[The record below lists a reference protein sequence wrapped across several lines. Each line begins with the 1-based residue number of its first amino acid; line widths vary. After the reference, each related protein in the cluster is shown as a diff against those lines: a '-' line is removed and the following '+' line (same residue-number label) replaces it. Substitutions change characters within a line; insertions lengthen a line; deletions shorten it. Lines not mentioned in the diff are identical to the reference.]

1 MLIYIIH
8 FDKIFTFRLPL
19 TISGNY
25 MLEDCDSDGNIR
37 SLINVV
43 ALSSKWHINSNENVR
58 ILSNNQFIKS
68 CELSLYNWYSLSTV
82 DGEKIALFCMP
93 LYESKYIIKSIDTSG
108 NLIVGKGNNCDI
120 IVLNSLFSD
129 QQFELIYEDM
139 KWHIRNLNMKQGL
152 YINGV
157 LQNDGFLDSF
167 DKVFIAGFRFVI
179 CGNMIFLN
187 NSIYSVTLK
196 TKLLIPPMKVL
207 SAPNF
212 NSLFQTYSDYYGQN
226 DYFSKSPVF
235 LKKISEVSIDLK
247 SPEEEE
253 NPEFQSIIMT
263 IIPTALMGVTTL
275 ITTYYTIRNYIN
287 GDGDDETLY
296 TTIVMIVVMFILC
309 FIWPFIERLVDKIRI
324 RIKNKNRLKVYKKY
338 LESKR
343 QFLEKIMNEQ
353 KAALFLN
360 NLSLEECQNAIFNKS
375 SNLFSLN
382 QGQEQFL
389 KVRLGTG
396 KVLLN
401 CHFEYNRP
409 DFIQNENSLQK
420 DLDSL
425 VEQYKYID
433 RAPLTF
439 SLKNSIAFINS
450 KKEYYKYIESLV
462 IQVSALHD
470 YHEVKIVLFTDEN
483 SKLYSAKI
491 LNHCWNDERSFRFVA
506 TSLQDAETLS
516 SELYKYFSKRSN
528 LAEQSNFYPY
538 FVIICDNINKYRN
551 IRIINDV
558 LHSKSNY
565 GFSLVVFAS
574 KLTEVPDGC
583 NYFCDYSSSSAT
595 LFKSDM
601 EEKDIISFLPEFSDH
616 NIDYS
621 ICLSRLANIPIKI
634 SIENSEITLP
644 DKFGFLEMYNVG
656 NVEQLNSFD
665 RWKNSQIVN
674 TLAAPIGID
683 SSGNI
688 LYLDLHEKKHGPHGL
703 IAGMTGSGK
712 SEIIITYLLSLA
724 VNYSPDEVQFVLID
738 YKGGGLAGAFEN
750 RKTGVKLPHLIGTIT
765 NLDTSEMNRTLVSI
779 KSELQRRQFIFN
791 RAKENLNT
799 GTIDI
804 YKYQALVRDGQ
815 IEEPLSHLFIVCD
828 EFAELKQQQPEFMDE
843 IVSAARIGRSL
854 GIHLILATQK
864 PSGVVDDQVWSNSKF
879 KICCKVQTAEDSS
892 EMLRKPDAA
901 YLKESGRFYLQI
913 GYDEYYVM
921 AQSGYSGV
929 EYIPSDRAVSKL
941 DNTLSFINSL
951 GEVYKNANYTI
962 TKTSRDSKQSLGEEL
977 TNIVK
982 YLIDVAKKGNYKYHQ
997 LWLDNIPEILLY
1009 NRLIA
1014 KYHPNTELFNINPV
1028 IGEYDDP
1035 KAQRQGLV
1043 TLPLTFG
1050 GNTYIVG
1057 NSGSGKSTL
1066 FSTIISSTIINHN
1079 SEEVNIYILDM
1090 GAEKLK
1096 KFAEAPQVGDVL
1108 TITDKDELSFLV
1120 FMLQLEI
1127 AKRQKYYSEKGGD
1140 FLSDVK
1146 KKKSPFPN
1154 ILVFLYDIDTF
1165 KENFDYFLEEHII
1178 PLARNSSKYGINFII
1193 SGNTSNSLGYSA
1205 EQCFSQF
1212 IMLNVSDQDDYHTFF
1227 NKYPVIKKNPGRGVV
1242 NIDGEGYE
1250 FQTCLFFEPDN
1261 ELNYLKNIIIQL
1273 NSYLKSRALPV
1284 PRIPETVTFDLV
1296 EKYVSSFDYVPLGIS
1311 LKTAQIAFYNFNKLV
1326 TVISS
1331 DRVTSFTKF
1340 LYGFQK
1346 VITHIP
1352 DTKMIIL
1359 NAFENITINQCD
1371 NIKIYNNGFSKVLLA
1386 LRNNI
1391 LKYNNMASNEKFVV
1405 LVLNFS
1411 VLNRK
1416 LKERSNSTSNEDVF
1430 SVSDLINLSRNNNN
1444 FKFIIYDLSSNS
1456 EDLKNGD
1463 LIDYFDGLS
1472 GIWVGN
1478 NFDGQVVFESRNGM
1492 DFGTIG
1498 DDTIISIENG
1508 RASDIKYVR

>member
-8 FDKIFTFRLPL
+8 LDKIFTFRLPL
-19 TISGNY
+19 VVSGNY
-25 MLEDCDSDGNIR
+25 MLEDCDSEGNVR

-43 ALSSKWHINSNENVR
+43 ASSSKWIINSNENVR
-58 ILSNNQFIKS
+58 IIDNNKFLKS
-68 CELSLYNWYSLSTV
+68 CELSLYNWYKLSTV
-82 DGEKIALFCMP
+82 DGEKINLFCMP
-93 LYESKYIIKSIDTSG
+93 LYENKYVIRSIDRSG
-108 NLIVGKGNNCDI
+108 KMVVGKNSDCDI
-120 IVLNSLFSD
+120 VVSNTNFSD
-129 QQFELIYEDM
+129 QQFELLYDNC
-139 KWHIRNLNMKQGL
+139 KWYIRNLDLNHSL
-152 YINGV
+152 FINGI
-157 LQNDGFLDSF
+157 LQSEGFLDSF
-167 DKVFIAGFRFVI
+167 DVVFIDGFKFVV
-179 CGNMIFLN
+179 CGNLIYLN
-187 NSIYSVTLK
+187 NSVFNISLNTNLLTSPVKTLSV
-196 TKLLIPPMKVL
+196 
-207 SAPNF
+207 PNF
-212 NSLFQTYSDYYGQN
+212 NSLFQTYSDYYSQN

-235 LKKISEVSIDLK
+235 FKKINEVSIELK
-247 SPEEEE
+247 SPEEDEF
-253 NPEFQSIIMT
+253 PEFQSVIMT

-275 ITTYYTIRNYIN
+275 ITTYYTIINYTR
-287 GDGDDETLY
+287 GDGDEETLY
-296 TTIVMIVVMFILC
+296 TTVVMIIVMFILC
-309 FIWPFIERLVDKIRI
+309 FIWPFVEKLVDKIRVK
-324 RIKNKNRLKVYKKY
+324 RRNKKKNELYNNY
-338 LESKR
+338 LEQKR
-343 QFLEKIMNEQ
+343 EYLEKIMNEQ

-360 NLSLEECQNAIFNKS
+360 NLSLEECQNVIFNRT

-401 CHFEYNRP
+401 CHFDYNRP
-409 DFIQNENSLQK
+409 DFVVKENSLQK
-420 DLDSL
+420 QLDSL
-425 VEQYKYID
+425 VNQYKYID

-450 KKEYYKYIESLV
+450 KKEYNKYIESLV
-462 IQVSALHD
+462 IQIAALHD
-470 YHEVKIVLFTDEN
+470 YHEVKIVLFTDN
-483 SKLYSAKI
+483 HSKLYSAKI
-491 LNHCWNDERSFRFVA
+491 LNHCWNDDRSFRYVA

-516 SELYKYFSKRSN
+516 SELYKIFSKRSN
-528 LAEQSNFYPY
+528 ISEQSSFYPY

-551 IRIINDV
+551 IKIISDI
-558 LHSKSNY
+558 LHTKNNY
-565 GFSLVVFAS
+565 GFSFIVFAS
-574 KLTEVPDGC
+574 KLTEVPEGC
-583 NYFCDYSSSSAT
+583 NYFCDYSSNSAT

-601 EEKDIISFLPEFSDH
+601 EENDIISFLPEFADKS
-616 NIDYS
+616 IDYS
-621 ICLSRLANIPIKI
+621 ASLSKLANIPIKA
-634 SIENSEITLP
+634 SIENSGITLP
-644 DKFGFLEMYNVG
+644 EKFGFLEMYNVG
-656 NVEQLNSFD
+656 NVEQLNSSD

-683 SSGNI
+683 TSGNI

-712 SEIIITYLLSLA
+712 SETIITYLLSLA

-750 RKTGVKLPHLIGTIT
+750 RKTGVKLPHLVGTIT

-779 KSELQRRQFIFN
+779 KSELQRRQMIFN

-828 EFAELKQQQPEFMDE
+828 EFAELKQQQPDFMDE

-901 YLKESGRFYLQI
+901 FLKESGRFYLQI

-929 EYIPSDRAVSKL
+929 EYVPSDRAVSKL
-941 DNTLSFINSL
+941 DNTISFINSL
-951 GEVYKNANYTI
+951 GEIYKNANYSI
-962 TKTSRDSKQSLGEEL
+962 TKLKKESQQSLGEEL

-997 LWLDNIPEILLY
+997 LWLDNIPETLSY

-1014 KYHPNTELFNINPV
+1014 KYHPSTELFNINPV

-1035 KAQRQGLV
+1035 KSQRQGLV

-1050 GNTYIVG
+1050 GNTFIVG

-1096 KFAEAPQVGDVL
+1096 KFADAPQVGDVL
-1108 TITDKDELSFLV
+1108 TLSDKDEMTFLI

-1127 AKRQKYYSEKGGD
+1127 AKRQKYYSKNGGD

-1154 ILVFLYDIDTF
+1154 ILVFLYDVDTF
-1165 KENFDYFLEEHII
+1165 KENFDYFLEESIV
-1178 PLARNSSKYGINFII
+1178 PLARNSSKYGIDFIV
-1193 SGNTSNSLGYSA
+1193 SGNTANSLGYFA
-1205 EQCFSQF
+1205 EQCFNQF
-1212 IMLNVSDQDDYHTFF
+1212 IMLNVSDSDDYHTFF
-1227 NKYPVIKKNPGRGVV
+1227 SQYPVIKKNAGRGIVDV
-1242 NIDGEGYE
+1242 NGEGYE
-1250 FQTCLFFEPDN
+1250 FQTCLFFELDN
-1261 ELNYLKNIIIQL
+1261 ELKYLRNIINQL
-1273 NSYLKSRALPV
+1273 NSYLKTRAKPV

-1296 EKYVSSFDYVPLGIS
+1296 KQYISNFDYVPLGIS
-1311 LKTAQIAFYNFNKLV
+1311 LKTAQIGFYNFNKLV
-1326 TVISS
+1326 NVISS
-1331 DRVTSFTKF
+1331 DRITSFTKF

-1346 VITHIP
+1346 VIVNIP
-1352 DTKMIIL
+1352 NTKMIIL
-1359 NAFENITINQCD
+1359 NAFDNITINQYD
-1371 NIKIYNNGFSKVLLA
+1371 NIKIYNNGFSKVLIA

-1391 LKYNNMASNEKFVV
+1391 LKYNSLDSDEKFVV
-1405 LVLNFS
+1405 LVLNYTE
-1411 VLNRK
+1411 LNSK
-1416 LKERSNSTSNEDVF
+1416 LKEKAKENNGEIY

-1456 EDLKNGD
+1456 DDLKNGD

-1472 GIWVGN
+1472 GIWIGN
-1478 NFDGQVVFESRNGM
+1478 NFDAQMLFESKNGM
-1492 DFGTIG
+1492 DFSTVG
-1498 DDTIISIENG
+1498 DDVLISIENG
-1508 RASDIKYVR
+1508 HASDIKYVR

>member
-8 FDKIFTFRLPL
+8 LDKIFTFRLPL
-19 TISGNY
+19 VVSGNY
-25 MLEDCDSDGNIR
+25 MLEDCDSEGNVR

-43 ALSSKWHINSNENVR
+43 ASSSKWIINSNENVR
-58 ILSNNQFIKS
+58 IISNNKFLKS
-68 CELSLYNWYSLSTV
+68 SELSLYNWYKLSTV
-82 DGEKIALFCMP
+82 DGEKISLFCMP
-93 LYESKYIIKSIDTSG
+93 LYENKYVIRSIDHSG
-108 NLIVGKGNNCDI
+108 KMIVGKKSDCDI
-120 IVLNSLFSD
+120 VVSNNNFSE
-129 QQFELIYEDM
+129 QQFELLYDNG
-139 KWHIRNLNMKQGL
+139 KWYIRNLDLNHSL
-152 YINGV
+152 FINGI
-157 LQNDGFLDSF
+157 LQNEGYLDSF
-167 DKVFIAGFRFVI
+167 DIIFVDGFKFVV
-179 CGNMIFLN
+179 CGNLIYLN
-187 NSIYSVTLK
+187 NSVFNISLNTNLLSSPVKTLSV
-196 TKLLIPPMKVL
+196 
-207 SAPNF
+207 PNF
-212 NSLFQTYSDYYGQN
+212 NSLFQTYSDYYSQN

-235 LKKISEVSIDLK
+235 FKKITEVSIELK
-247 SPEEEE
+247 SPEEDEF
-253 NPEFQSIIMT
+253 PEFQSVIMT
-263 IIPTALMGVTTL
+263 IIPTALMGITTL
-275 ITTYYTIRNYIN
+275 ITTYYTIINYSR
-287 GDGDDETLY
+287 GDGDEETLY
-296 TTIVMIVVMFILC
+296 TTIVMIIVMFILC
-309 FIWPFIERLVDKIRI
+309 FIWPFIEKLVDKIRVK
-324 RIKNKNRLKVYKKY
+324 RRNKKKNELYNKY
-338 LESKR
+338 LEQKR
-343 QFLEKIMNEQ
+343 EYLEKIMNEQ

-360 NLSLEECQNAIFNKS
+360 NLSLEECQNVIFNRT

-401 CHFEYNRP
+401 CHFDYNRP
-409 DFIQNENSLQK
+409 DFVVKENSLQK
-420 DLDSL
+420 QLDSL
-425 VEQYKYID
+425 VNQYKYID

-450 KKEYYKYIESLV
+450 KKEYNKYIESLV
-462 IQVSALHD
+462 IQISALHD
-470 YHEVKIVLFTDEN
+470 YHEVKIVLFTDKN

-491 LNHCWNDERSFRFVA
+491 LNHCWNDDRSFRYVA

-516 SELYKYFSKRSN
+516 SELYKIFSKRSN
-528 LAEQSNFYPY
+528 LSEQSSFYPY

-551 IRIINDV
+551 VKIISDI
-558 LHSKSNY
+558 LHTKNNY
-565 GFSLVVFAS
+565 GFSFVVFAS
-574 KLTEVPDGC
+574 KLTEVPEGC
-583 NYFCDYSSSSAT
+583 NYFCDYSSNSAT

-601 EEKDIISFLPEFSDH
+601 EENDIISFLPEFADKS
-616 NIDYS
+616 IDYS
-621 ICLSRLANIPIKI
+621 VSLSKLANIPIKA
-634 SIENSEITLP
+634 SIENSGITLP
-644 DKFGFLEMYNVG
+644 EKFGFLEMYNVG
-656 NVEQLNSFD
+656 NVEQLNSSD

-683 SSGNI
+683 TSGNI

-712 SEIIITYLLSLA
+712 SETIITYLLSLA

-750 RKTGVKLPHLIGTIT
+750 RKTGVKLPHLVGTIT

-779 KSELQRRQFIFN
+779 KSELKRRQMIFN

-864 PSGVVDDQVWSNSKF
+864 PSGVVDDQVWSNSRF

-901 YLKESGRFYLQI
+901 FLKESGRFYLQI

-929 EYIPSDRAVSKL
+929 EYVPSDRAVSKL
-941 DNTLSFINSL
+941 DNTISFINSL
-951 GEVYKNANYTI
+951 GEIYKNANYSI
-962 TKTSRDSKQSLGEEL
+962 TKLKKEPQQSLGEEL

-1014 KYHPNTELFNINPV
+1014 KYHPSTELFNINPV

-1035 KAQRQGLV
+1035 KSQKQGLV

-1079 SEEVNIYILDM
+1079 SEEVNIYIIDM
-1090 GAEKLK
+1090 GAEKLN
-1096 KFAEAPQVGDVL
+1096 KFADAPQVGDVL
-1108 TITDKDELSFLV
+1108 TISDKAEMTFLI

-1127 AKRQKYYSEKGGD
+1127 AKRQKYYSKNGSD

-1165 KENFDYFLEEHII
+1165 KENFDYFLEESIV
-1178 PLARNSSKYGINFII
+1178 PLARNSSKYGIDFIV
-1193 SGNTSNSLGYSA
+1193 SGNTANSLGYSA
-1205 EQCFSQF
+1205 EQCFNQF
-1212 IMLNVSDQDDYHTFF
+1212 IMLNVSDSDDYHTFF
-1227 NKYPVIKKNPGRGVV
+1227 SQYPVIKKNAGRGIVDV
-1242 NIDGEGYE
+1242 NGEGYE
-1250 FQTCLFFEPDN
+1250 FQTCLFFEQDN
-1261 ELNYLKNIIIQL
+1261 ELKYLKNIINQL
-1273 NSYLKSRALPV
+1273 NSYLKTKAKPV

-1296 EKYVSSFDYVPLGIS
+1296 KPYISNFDYVPLGIS
-1311 LKTAQIAFYNFNKLV
+1311 LKTAQIGFYNFNKLV
-1326 TVISS
+1326 NVISS
-1331 DRVTSFTKF
+1331 DRITSFTKF

-1346 VITHIP
+1346 LISNIP
-1352 DTKMIIL
+1352 NTKMIIL
-1359 NAFENITINQCD
+1359 NAFDNITINQYE
-1371 NIKIYNNGFSKVLLA
+1371 NIKIYNNGFSKVLIA

-1391 LKYNNMASNEKFVV
+1391 LKYNNMNSDEKFVV
-1405 LVLNFS
+1405 LVLNYNE
-1411 VLNRK
+1411 LNSK
-1416 LKERSNSTSNEDVF
+1416 LKEKSKENSGEIY
-1430 SVSDLINLSRNNNN
+1430 SVSDLIHLSRNNNN

-1456 EDLKNGD
+1456 DDLKNGD
-1463 LIDYFDGLS
+1463 LIDYFDGFS
-1472 GIWVGN
+1472 GIWIGN
-1478 NFDGQVVFESRNGM
+1478 NFDSQMLFESKNGM
-1492 DFGTIG
+1492 DFSTIG
-1498 DDTIISIENG
+1498 DDALISIEDG
-1508 RASDIKYVR
+1508 YASVIKYVR

>member
-19 TISGNY
+19 VVSGNY
-25 MLEDCDSDGNIR
+25 MLEDCDSDGNTR

-43 ALSSKWHINSNENVR
+43 AASSKWVINSNENVR
-58 ILSNNQFIKS
+58 IISNNQFIKS

-82 DGEKIALFCMP
+82 DGEKISLFCMP
-93 LYESKYIIKSIDTSG
+93 LYENKYIIKSIDNSG
-108 NLIVGKGNNCDI
+108 KIIVGKSSNCDLVI
-120 IVLNSLFSD
+120 LNTRFSE
-129 QQFELIYEDM
+129 QQFELVYDKS
-139 KWHIRNLNMKQGL
+139 KWYIRNLDLKQGL
-152 YINGV
+152 FINGI
-157 LQNDGFLDSF
+157 LQNEGFLDSF
-167 DKVFIAGFRFVI
+167 DKVFISGFKFVV
-179 CGNMIFLN
+179 CGNLIYLN
-187 NSIYSVTLK
+187 NSIFSITIN
-196 TKLLIPPMKVL
+196 TNLLNAPMKVL
-207 SAPNF
+207 SVPNF

-235 LKKISEVSIDLK
+235 FKKINEISIELK
-247 SPEEEE
+247 SPDDDE

-263 IIPTALMGVTTL
+263 IIPTALMGITTL
-275 ITTYYTIRNYIN
+275 ITTFYTIRNYSR
-287 GDGDDETLY
+287 GEVDEETLY
-296 TTIVMIVVMFILC
+296 TTVVMIIVMLILC
-309 FIWPFIERLVDKIRI
+309 FIWPFIERFVDKMRVK
-324 RIKNKNRLKVYKKY
+324 RRNKDKIKLYTKY
-338 LESKR
+338 LEQKKEY
-343 QFLEKIMNEQ
+343 LEKVMNEQ

-360 NLSLEECQNAIFNKS
+360 NLSLEECQNIIFNRS

-389 KVRLGTG
+389 KIRLGTG

-401 CHFEYNRP
+401 CHFEYSKP
-409 DFIQNENSLQK
+409 DFVVNENSLQT
-420 DLDSL
+420 DLDNL
-425 VEQYKYID
+425 VQKYKYID

-450 KKEYYKYIESLV
+450 KKEYNKFIESLI
-462 IQVSALHD
+462 IQVASLHD
-470 YHEVKIVLFTDEN
+470 YHEVKIVLFTDDT

-491 LNHCWNDERSFRFVA
+491 LNHCWNDDRSFRYVA

-516 SELYKYFSKRSN
+516 SELYKIFLKRST
-528 LAEQSNFYPY
+528 LSEQAAFYPY
-538 FVIICDNINKYRN
+538 YVIICDDINKYRN
-551 IRIINDV
+551 IKIISDV
-558 LHSKSNY
+558 LHSNNNY
-565 GFSLVVFAS
+565 GFSFVVFAS

-583 NYFCDYSSSSAT
+583 NYFCDYSANSAT

-601 EEKDIISFLPEFSDH
+601 EENDIISFLPEFAEK

-621 ICLSRLANIPIKI
+621 ICLRKLANIPIKA
-634 SIENSEITLP
+634 SIENTGITLP
-644 DKFGFLEMYNVG
+644 EKFGFLEMYNVG
-656 NVEQLNSFD
+656 NVEQLNSSD

-683 SSGNI
+683 TSGNI

-712 SEIIITYLLSLA
+712 SETIITYLLSLA

-750 RKTGVKLPHLIGTIT
+750 RKTGMKLPHLIGTIT

-779 KSELQRRQFIFN
+779 KSELQRRQMIFN

-815 IEEPLSHLFIVCD
+815 IDEPLSHLFIVCD
-828 EFAELKQQQPEFMDE
+828 EFAELKQQQPDFMDE

-913 GYDEYYVM
+913 GYDEYYIL
-921 AQSGYSGV
+921 AQSAYSGV
-929 EYIPSDRAVSKL
+929 EYVPSDRAVSKL
-941 DNTLSFINSL
+941 DNNISFINSL
-951 GEVYKNANYTI
+951 GEIYKNANYSI
-962 TKTSRDSKQSLGEEL
+962 TKSKKDSQQSLGEEL

-997 LWLDNIPEILLY
+997 LWLDNIPEVLSY

-1014 KYHPNTELFNINPV
+1014 KYRPNTELYNINPV

-1043 TLPLTFG
+1043 TLPLTYG

-1066 FSTIISSTIINHN
+1066 FSTIIASTIINHN

-1096 KFAEAPQVGDVL
+1096 KFADAPQVGDIL
-1108 TITDKDELSFLV
+1108 TITDKKELSFLV

-1127 AKRQKYYSEKGGD
+1127 AKRQKYYSENGGD
-1140 FLSDVK
+1140 FLNDVK
-1146 KKKSPFPN
+1146 KKKAPFPN

-1165 KENFDYFLEEHII
+1165 KENFDYFLEEYII
-1178 PLARNSSKYGINFII
+1178 PLARNSSKYGVNFII

-1212 IMLNVSDQDDYHTFF
+1212 IMLNVSDPDDYHTFF
-1227 NKYPVIKKNPGRGVV
+1227 NQYPVIKKNPGRGIV

-1250 FQTCLFFEPDN
+1250 FQTSLFFEQDN
-1261 ELNYLKNIIIQL
+1261 ELKYLKNIINQL
-1273 NSYLKSRALPV
+1273 NMYLKTKAKPV
-1284 PRIPETVTFDLV
+1284 PRVPDNVTFDSV
-1296 EKYVSSFDYVPLGIS
+1296 RQYISTIDFVPLGVS
-1311 LKTAQIAFYNFNKLV
+1311 LKTAQIGFYNFNKLV
-1326 TVISS
+1326 NVISS
-1331 DRVTSFTKF
+1331 DRISSFIKF
-1340 LYGFQK
+1340 LNGFQQ
-1346 VITHIP
+1346 VITSVQK
-1352 DTKMIIL
+1352 TKMIIL
-1359 NAFENITINQCD
+1359 NGFENITINQYG
-1371 NIKIYNNGFSKVLLA
+1371 NIKVYSNGFSKVMLA

-1391 LKYNNMASNEKFVV
+1391 IKYSNLKSDEKFVV
-1405 LVLNFS
+1405 LVLNYTE
-1411 VLNRK
+1411 LNRK
-1416 LKERSNSTSNEDVF
+1416 LKEKSKNNSGEDIF
-1430 SVSDLINLSRNNNN
+1430 SISDLINLSRNSNN
-1444 FKFIIYDLSSNS
+1444 FRFILYDLPSNS
-1456 EDLKNGD
+1456 DDLKNGD

-1472 GIWVGN
+1472 GIWIGN
-1478 NFDGQVVFESRNGM
+1478 NFDGQMVFESKNGM

-1498 DDTIISIENG
+1498 DDVLISIEDG
-1508 RASDIKYVR
+1508 YASDIKYVR